1 MRDDKRKVKKRR
13 SVSAW
18 WVSITSPGQLPP
30 PPPTMSATAIATSQ
44 LSSSWILNQFT
55 TSILQPN
62 LSSNNLTA
70 FIIELQLSSSW
81 FPDRHHHHRLDFLSL
96 FSRFHMPSVRL
107 PSLKFKYQFKTC
119 CNQTQLKI
127 YSDLLWLLS
136 FKPKYWLVF
145 FQTQRSPISNLFWL
159 TMNAIQESFCFKI
172 HSGVNQFK
180 AILAQLLLCSFSNCC
195 ISQLLPCSF
204 SKFSNCCIFQ
214 LLQFSKFSNCCI
226 LQLLQLSKFSN
237 YCIFQLLLCSF
248 SKSSKILT
256 TKNSKFPNLRLSDW
270 SSGAGHKSVKYHPGA
285 AMLSVLI
292 ESPLAASVVSPAYS
306 LTQWPRL
313 L

>member
-1 MRDDKRKVKKRR
+1 
-13 SVSAW
+13 
-18 WVSITSPGQLPP
+18 
-30 PPPTMSATAIATSQ
+30 
-44 LSSSWILNQFT
+44 
-55 TSILQPN
+55 
-62 LSSNNLTA
+62 
-70 FIIELQLSSSW
+70 
-81 FPDRHHHHRLDFLSL
+81 
-96 FSRFHMPSVRL
+96 
-107 PSLKFKYQFKTC
+107 
-119 CNQTQLKI
+119 
-127 YSDLLWLLS
+127 
-136 FKPKYWLVF
+136 
-145 FQTQRSPISNLFWL
+145 
-159 TMNAIQESFCFKI
+159 MNAIQELFCFKI
-172 HSGVNQFK
+172 HSGINQFK
-180 AILAQLLLCSFSNCC
+180 AILAQLLLCSCSNCC

-226 LQLLQLSKFSN
+226 FQLLQLSKFSN

-306 LTQWPRL
+306 LTQ
-313 L
+313 